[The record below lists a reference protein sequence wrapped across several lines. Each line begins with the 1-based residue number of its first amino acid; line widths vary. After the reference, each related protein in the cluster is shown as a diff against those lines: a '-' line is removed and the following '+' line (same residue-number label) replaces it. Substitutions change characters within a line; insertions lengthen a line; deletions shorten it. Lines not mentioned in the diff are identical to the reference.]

1 MNFVHIKLKPTKR
14 IKTNFNP
21 AEVSKDVEIPL
32 ESQKFIKEYR
42 KSHKLSDD
50 YDKEVMIL
58 FEDEVI
64 YGFDFLNNKDKLLIP
79 EINPSTIFYANAAMS
94 LRK

>member
-1 MNFVHIKLKPTKR
+1 
-14 IKTNFNP
+14 
-21 AEVSKDVEIPL
+21 
-32 ESQKFIKEYR
+32 
-42 KSHKLSDD
+42 
-50 YDKEVMIL
+50 MIL